1 MGAYVVREDMR
12 RRLADQAYY
21 RQIMI
26 RDDMRRRLAAQA
38 YHRQMLALPQLN
50 TRHFDNAYVVEDDM
64 DAGRVWNQTPPSMAD
79 VDGLDEFG
87 CIPPGQDQGLGFFA
101 IAAPIIGAAIQAG
114 ASVGG
119 AMIAADAQKYAVRQ
133 QTKADLQ
140 IALAR
145 AHSELEQTKATTSA
159 QVEIAKETTKQRTVE
174 VEASTQQTAAV
185 TSNLVPVVGILGAGA
200 IVAWIMLK
208 D

>member
-1 MGAYVVREDMR
+1 MGAYVTRDDTR

-21 RQIMI
+21 RQIMT
-26 RDDMRRRLAAQA
+26 REETRRRLAAQD

-50 TRHFDNAYVVEDDM
+50 TRHFDNAYVVEDSM
-64 DAGRVWNQTPPSMAD
+64 DAGRTWNQTPPSLAG
-79 VDGLDEFG
+79 VNGLDEFG

-119 AMIAADAQKYAVRQ
+119 AMIAANAQKYAIKQ
-133 QTKADLQ
+133 QTKTDLQ

-145 AHSELEQTKATTSA
+145 AKSELEQTKATTEA
-159 QVEIAKETTKQRTVE
+159 QVEIARESTKQKTVE
-174 VEASTQQTAAV
+174 VEAATQQAKDV
-185 TSNLVPVVGILGAGA
+185 SSNLVPIVGILGAGA

>member
-1 MGAYVVREDMR
+1 MSTYVTRDDVR
-12 RRLADQAYY
+12 RRLAEQAYY

-26 RDDMRRRLAAQA
+26 REDERRRLAAQG

-50 TRHFDNAYVVEDDM
+50 TRHFDNAYVVEDSM
-64 DAGRVWNQTPPSMAD
+64 DAGRMWNTTPPSLAG
-79 VDGLDEFG
+79 VGGLDEFG
-87 CIPPGQDQGLGFFA
+87 CIPPGQDQSLGFFA
-101 IAAPIIGAAIQAG
+101 IAAPIIGAAITAG

-174 VEASTQQTAAV
+174 VEASTQQARDV
-185 TSNLVPVVGILGAGA
+185 SSNLIPVVGILGAGA
-200 IVAWIMLK
+200 LVAWIMLK

>member
-1 MGAYVVREDMR
+1 MGAYVTREDVR
-12 RRLADQAYY
+12 RRLAEQAYY

-26 RDDMRRRLAAQA
+26 RDDAHRRLAAQE

-50 TRHFDNAYVVEDDM
+50 TRHFDNAYVVEDSM
-64 DAGRVWNQTPPSMAD
+64 DAGRTWNTVPPSMS
-79 VDGLDEFG
+79 GLDEFG
-87 CIPPGQDQGLGFFA
+87 CVPPGHDQGLGFFA

-119 AMIAADAQKYAVRQ
+119 AMIAADAAKYQVRQ

-159 QVEIAKETTKQRTVE
+159 QVEIAKETTKQRKVE
-174 VEASTQQTAAV
+174 TEAAVQQTTAV
-185 TSNLVPVVGILGAGA
+185 SSNVGPILGILGAGA
-200 IVAWIMLK
+200 IVAWVMLK